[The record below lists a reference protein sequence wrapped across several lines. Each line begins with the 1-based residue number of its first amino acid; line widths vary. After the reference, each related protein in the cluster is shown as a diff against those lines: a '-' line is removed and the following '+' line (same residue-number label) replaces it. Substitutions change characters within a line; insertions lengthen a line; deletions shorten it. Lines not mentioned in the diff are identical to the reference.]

1 MPPWYYAAGGKDWM
15 GKILALLLLAAMGV
29 HIVRPLGFPGLRKR
43 GDFWKIAVLAIA
55 VMMLTALL
63 RH

>member
-1 MPPWYYAAGGKDWM
+1 M
-15 GKILALLLLAAMGV
+15 ALLLLAAMGV

-43 GDFWKIAVLAIA
+43 GDFWFAVLAIA

>member
-1 MPPWYYAAGGKDWM
+1 M
-15 GKILALLLLAAMGV
+15 ALLLLAAMGV

-55 VMMLTALL
+55 VMMLTELL